1 METRVGKR
9 VQFSFIEAAM
19 KVVTDKAQL
28 IKLGDVSNPISV
40 WLPLS
45 LITVEADW
53 DRSGYVLVTMPE
65 WLFLKKPIL
74 AEFTD
79 YYGL

>member
-19 KVVTDKAQL
+19 EVRTDNSQL
-28 IKLGDVSNPISV
+28 IKLGDVRDPISV

-45 LITVEADW
+45 LITVYPDLE
-53 DRSGYVLVTMPE
+53 RPGYVVVTMPE
-65 WLFLKKPIL
+65 WLFLKNSIL
-74 AEFTD
+74 VEFTD
-79 YYGL
+79 FHAF